1 MRKILLHNSMQTYK
15 VMFFHAFLQSKTAN
29 SSHAHSLYIRKA
41 FFVQRTGIITLI
53 INPPHKVDTNDKRK
67 EKTAHISLFTEII
80 RIFAKV
86 YY

>member
-1 MRKILLHNSMQTYK
+1 MVCKRTKLQFFTHFYNQKQQILHTRTR
-15 VMFFHAFLQSKTAN
+15 FICERRFLYNEQG
-29 SSHAHSLYIRKA
+29 LPRC
-41 FFVQRTGIITLI
+41 I